1 MEKLYDS
8 GKACVIEVSN
18 FSCKK
23 VEDLLAVAMWHVC
36 LQQSTKLS
44 AVQFRSKTSSI
55 SYASQWGNVPLSSPG
70 YSGPSVMSSP
80 IAIFVAESL
89 QKMPA
94 QIALTGGF
102 K

>member
-1 MEKLYDS
+1 MPVNGHSSFCKL
-8 GKACVIEVSN
+8 GTTWFQHF
-18 FSCKK
+18 FSFHWPIFP
-23 VEDLLAVAMWHVC
+23 DLLVLL
-36 LQQSTKLS
+36 LQ
-44 AVQFRSKTSSI
+44 
-55 SYASQWGNVPLSSPG
+55 GNVPLSSPG